1 MTRIHGLGPARYSA
15 RKHRR
20 HPNDDERL
28 CMYDSGE
35 GFAGKLILSCYRPA
49 LPGRFLCHKHA
60 GMIAKRRRA
69 RARKAAA

>member
-1 MTRIHGLGPARYSA
+1 
-15 RKHRR
+15 
-20 HPNDDERL
+20 
-28 CMYDSGE
+28 MYDSGE

>member
-1 MTRIHGLGPARYSA
+1 MTRIKGLGPARYNA
-15 RKHRR
+15 RKRR
-20 HPNDDERL
+20 HLNDERL

-35 GFAGKLILSCYRPA
+35 GFAGKLVLSCYRPA